1 MTTFMSWTCKM
12 PVLKL
17 VHKTI
22 TFYVVDLVHVSYKI
36 LFQRP
41 GDDPLDCD
49 SCDAIL
55 VNEDLLWRSLGR
67 TRR

>member
-1 MTTFMSWTCKM
+1 M

-17 VHKTI
+17 VHITI

-41 GDDPLDCD
+41 GDDPLDGN
-49 SCDAIL
+49 SGDAVL
-55 VNEDLLWRSLGR
+55 VNEDLLWGSLGR
-67 TRR
+67 ARR